1 MKNLEPYA
9 VEQKADL
16 ETNINV
22 YVNYYRFENGYEVET
37 SEKPFSD
44 LWDVRIWDSMG
55 NKSGKFKDQS
65 LSEVMDIIDAVA
77 LHEDNFIISDE
88 ALDDWDLSLIHI

>member
-37 SEKPFSD
+37 SEKPFRNAESCS
-44 LWDVRIWDSMG
+44 LMRSSM
-55 NKSGKFKDQS
+55 
-65 LSEVMDIIDAVA
+65 
-77 LHEDNFIISDE
+77 
-88 ALDDWDLSLIHI
+88 